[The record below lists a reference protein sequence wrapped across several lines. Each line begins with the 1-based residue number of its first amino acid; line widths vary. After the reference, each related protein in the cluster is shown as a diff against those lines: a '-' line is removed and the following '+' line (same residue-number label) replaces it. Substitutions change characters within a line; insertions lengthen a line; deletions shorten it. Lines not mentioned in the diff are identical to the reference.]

1 MSRPVFTESEKQM
14 PIFKKLID
22 YWNER
27 LNTLRQ
33 ENDKPKSDTDTAMIR
48 GRIDE
53 IKMLLKLQNDEPEFE

>member
-1 MSRPVFTESEKQM
+1 MSRPVFTSLEKEM

-33 ENDKPKSDTDTAMIR
+33 ENDKPKSDTETAMIR